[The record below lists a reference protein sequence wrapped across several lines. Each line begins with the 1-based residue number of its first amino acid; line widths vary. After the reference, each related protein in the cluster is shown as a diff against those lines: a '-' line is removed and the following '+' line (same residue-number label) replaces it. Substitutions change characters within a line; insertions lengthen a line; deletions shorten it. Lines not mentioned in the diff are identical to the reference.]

1 MSLQTAA
8 SGDRVHIGFFG
19 CRNAG
24 KSSLVNAFT
33 NQQLSVVSNVRG
45 TTTDP
50 VKKAMELLP
59 MGPVMIID
67 TPGVDDEGALGEQR
81 VKKAKQVLNRCDIAI
96 LVADGTKPLHPAD
109 EELLRLFSEKELPYV
124 VVRSKCDLLEAVPET
139 DGNTIYVS
147 AEAGVHIEELKELV
161 GHMTLTEE
169 RERPIVRDLL
179 SPSDLVVLVTPID
192 ASAPKGRMI
201 LPQVQTMR
209 DILDA
214 HAGCMVVQDTELK
227 GALEKLCQP
236 PKMVITD
243 SQAFGR
249 VSADTPKE
257 ILLTSFSIL
266 FARYKGV
273 LAEAVHGA
281 AMLDTLHDGD
291 KILISE
297 GCTHHRQCEDIGTV
311 KLPGWIQKHTGKKL
325 EFAFSSGT
333 EFPEDLSPYRL
344 VIHCGACTLNPREM
358 RYRQKCA
365 ADQKIPMTNYGI
377 AIAHLHGILERSL
390 EPFPEIAQLLKH

>member
-1 MSLQTAA
+1 MSLQAAA

-33 NQQLSVVSNVRG
+33 NQQLSVVSDVQG

-96 LVADGTKPLHPAD
+96 LVADATKPLRGAD
-109 EELLRLFSEKELPYV
+109 EELLQLFSEKELPYV
-124 VVRSKCDLLEAVPET
+124 VVRSKCDLLETVPER
-139 DGNTIYVS
+139 DGNTLYVS
-147 AEAGVHIEELKELV
+147 AQAGIHIEALKELV
-161 GHMTLTEE
+161 GHMTLTDEK
-169 RERPIVRDLL
+169 ERPIVRDLL
-179 SPSDLVVLVTPID
+179 NPSDLVVLVTPID
-192 ASAPKGRMI
+192 AAAPKGRMI

-209 DILDA
+209 DVLDA
-214 HAGCMVVQDTELK
+214 HAGCLVVQDTELK
-227 GALEKLCQP
+227 GTLAKLNEP
-236 PKMVITD
+236 PKLVITD
-243 SQAFGR
+243 SQAFAK
-249 VSADTPKE
+249 VSADIPKDVP
-257 ILLTSFSIL
+257 LTSFSIL
-266 FARYKGV
+266 LARHKGV
-273 LAEAVHGA
+273 LQEAVRGA
-281 AMLDTLHDGD
+281 AVLDTLHDGD

-297 GCTHHRQCEDIGTV
+297 GCTHHRQCDDIGTV
-311 KLPGWIQKHTGKKL
+311 KLPNWIEKHTGEKL

-344 VIHCGACTLNPREM
+344 VIHCGACMLNPREM

-365 ADQKIPMTNYGI
+365 AEQSIPMTNYGI
-377 AIAHLHGILERSL
+377 AIAHLHGILARSL
-390 EPFPEIAQLLKH
+390 EPFPEIAQLLNC